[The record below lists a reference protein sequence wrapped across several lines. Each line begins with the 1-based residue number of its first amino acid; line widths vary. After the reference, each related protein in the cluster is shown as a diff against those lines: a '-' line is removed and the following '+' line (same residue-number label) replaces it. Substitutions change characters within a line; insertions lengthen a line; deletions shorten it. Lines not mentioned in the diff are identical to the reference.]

1 MDGKIELY
9 LLESH
14 YERGGVGGAEGCG
27 QAQSPEQQL
36 EGEVCVG
43 GLEEGLEEP
52 AGQVGGESRQT
63 QSQSLHLV
71 RGQ

>member
-1 MDGKIELY
+1 MGKLSCIY

-36 EGEVCVG
+36 EGEVCV
-43 GLEEGLEEP
+43 
-52 AGQVGGESRQT
+52 
-63 QSQSLHLV
+63 
-71 RGQ
+71 